1 MREFFSNIEVG
12 VILQIVSLFIA
23 VTTFIV
29 ARAIEKM
36 RDRRTANREIYQKLE
51 LASIDLF
58 RFEARNLDLIRPVW
72 EEGAKM
78 PDSGTAEF
86 KATTNYVCQML
97 NLFEIAIKFR
107 QDRILPPDVFGSW
120 VAWFHDLLTAPGFP
134 LFWEDQ
140 KWDYL
145 PQLRHIMNAGLKLK
159 EEETDPEVIESKFYQ
174 YVSHVLKCD
183 IIKGWTEEGEDT
195 PYDDF
200 WDRNNQD
207 KNRKMSTEFDT
218 KKLTIDWIIEDS
230 QVPALAQLFIQNSK
244 VNYIS
249 HGEIQVGR
257 AINDKEWV
265 EDIKEKMEREFKE
278 ALKASPFGPSHLV
291 GAKYKN
297 EYIGLILME
306 YNESPRGWFAT
317 LSDIVVDSRFR
328 NQDLGEKMVKWVT
341 QHLRE
346 HNIDQLFAESN
357 LQNEPAHHFLN
368 KMGFKTLSK
377 VFRKRI

>member
-12 VILQIVSLFIA
+12 VIVQILSLFIA
-23 VTTFIV
+23 VATFII

-72 EEGAKM
+72 EKDTNLPA
-78 PDSGTAEF
+78 PGTAEF

-120 VAWFHDLLTAPGFP
+120 VAWFHDLVTAPGFP

-159 EEETDPEVIESKFYQ
+159 AEETDPEVIESKFYE

-183 IIKGWTEEGEDT
+183 IVRGWTEEGENT

-200 WDRNNQD
+200 WDRNKQV
-207 KNRKMSTEFDT
+207 RKSKKVTEFNT
-218 KKLTIDWIIEDS
+218 QKMTVDWITDVS
-230 QVPALAQLFIQNSK
+230 QVPALAQLFIHNSK
-244 VNYIS
+244 ENYIS

-257 AINDKEWV
+257 AISDKEWA
-265 EDIKEKMEREFKE
+265 EDIKEQMEKEFKE
-278 ALKASPFGPSHLV
+278 ALEASPFGPSHLV
-291 GAKYKN
+291 GASYKN
-297 EYIGLILME
+297 EYIGLILLE
-306 YNESPRGWFAT
+306 YTEFPGGWFAT

-328 NQDLGEKMVKWVT
+328 NRDLGEKMVKWVT
-341 QHLRE
+341 EHLKSMGSINYLPRVTS
-346 HNIDQLFAESN
+346 IMN
-357 LQNEPAHHFLN
+357 LLTNF
-368 KMGFKTLSK
+368 
-377 VFRKRI
+377 

>member
-1 MREFFSNIEVG
+1 MRDFFSNIEVG

-23 VTTFIV
+23 VATFVI

-72 EEGAKM
+72 EQEAKM
-78 PDSGTAEF
+78 PESGTAEF

-120 VAWFHDLLTAPGFP
+120 VAWFHDLVTAPGFP

-145 PQLRHIMNAGLKLK
+145 PQLRHIMNAGLKLIA
-159 EEETDPEVIESKFYQ
+159 EETDPEVIESKFYQ
-174 YVSHVLKCD
+174 YVSYVLKCD
-183 IIKGWTEEGEDT
+183 IIRGWTEEGEDT

-200 WDRNNQD
+200 WDRN
-207 KNRKMSTEFDT
+207 KPHKPSKESKEFDLE
-218 KKLTIDWIIEDS
+218 KFAIEWITEEAQAS
-230 QVPALAQLFIQNSK
+230 NLAQLFIQNSK

-257 AINDKEWV
+257 AINEKEWAP
-265 EDIKEKMEREFKE
+265 DIKEQMETEFREAME
-278 ALKASPFGPSHLV
+278 ASPFGPSHLI
-291 GAKYKN
+291 GARYKN
-297 EYIGLILME
+297 DYIGIILLE
-306 YNESPRGWFAT
+306 YTESSGGWFAT

-328 NQDLGEKMVKWVT
+328 NQDLGEKMVKWVSA
-341 QHLRE
+341 HLKE
-346 HNIDQLFAESN
+346 NEISQLFAESN
-357 LQNEPAHHFLN
+357 LHNEPAHHFLN
-368 KMGFKTLSK
+368 KMGFRTLSK
-377 VFRKRI
+377 VFRKNI